1 MRSVKVIAASC
12 ILLLVDQQPGFGG
25 KKDRTIE
32 VQESR
37 IAELEAAN
45 QRLLSQ
51 VTTLSEE
58 AGRQKQLSQ
67 TQAQMLEL
75 LRAQYRDCETQVS
88 SQAARQSVT
97 APGAE
102 KVFKAQVLFDSA
114 FSISAS
120 PFSDD
125 DDAWEPEADW
135 FSKQR
140 SRAAFALLHITPELI
155 DAAFH
160 YWVAESGRTSAEH
173 RQELVGSL
181 KRRFMRQGERTFL
194 LIVKPVEATDYQA
207 EEWGLAIGDLKAAKL
222 VAFNGK
228 QGSVTRSEACG
239 LNEPLVADSGTV
251 SCLFFMQDV
260 VNPETD
266 PTFTVAL
273 GGVFHRIKLNSGPWA
288 RTHAEQTVR
297 FRFEPS
303 PVKLVKLM
311 EEGVPWP
318 MIEEKYIGP
327 RRRTVSAE
335 APGGAGD
342 ALLGLVADIV
352 LKLIL

>member
-1 MRSVKVIAASC
+1 MLSAKVIAVSC
-12 ILLLVDQQPGFGG
+12 ILLLVGQQPSFGG

-32 VQESR
+32 AQESR
-37 IAELEAAN
+37 IAELEVAN

-58 AGRQKQLSQ
+58 AGKQKQLSQ
-67 TQAQMLEL
+67 TQAQMLES
-75 LRAQYRDCETQVS
+75 LRAQYRDCEAKVS
-88 SQAARQSVT
+88 SQVARQSVIT
-97 APGAE
+97 PGAKE
-102 KVFKAQVLFDSA
+102 VFKAQVLLDSA
-114 FSISAS
+114 FAIRAS
-120 PFSDD
+120 PYSDD
-125 DDAWEPEADW
+125 DDAWEPEPDW
-135 FSKQR
+135 ISKHQ

-160 YWVAESGRTSAEH
+160 YWVAERRRTSAER

-194 LIVKPVEATDYQA
+194 LVVKPVEATDYQA
-207 EEWGLAIGDLKAAKL
+207 EWGLLIGDLKTAKL

-228 QGSVTRSEACG
+228 QGSVTKSEACG
-239 LNEPLVADSGTV
+239 LNEPLIADSGTV

-288 RTHAEQTVR
+288 RTREGQTVR

-303 PVKLVKLM
+303 PVKLVQLM

-318 MIEEKYIGP
+318 KIEEKYIGP
-327 RRRTVSAE
+327 RRRTVSSQ